1 MSNYNNGLK
10 KFKKASILKNVNV
23 MYYTSTADKQVD
35 LILKA
40 IKNKQKAITMTSSK
54 S

>member
-1 MSNYNNGLK
+1 MSNCDNGLT
-10 KFKKASILKNVNV
+10 KFKKAFILKNVNV
-23 MYYTSTADKQVD
+23 MYHASAADKEVD

-40 IKNKQKAITMTSSK
+40 IKNKQKAITMTSSN